1 MNAANQADA
10 DAIELLE
17 TLNQAATDADTALAM
32 ALANET
38 QQGGEAVAADAAAQE
53 LAADNFAANADVE
66 NIRLTKVEPRQDEVD
81 QAEAIFGAEDQ
92 ERIDSDAEADAAE
105 AELEAAEDAL
115 DELNP

>member
-1 MNAANQADA
+1 M
-10 DAIELLE
+10 
-17 TLNQAATDADTALAM
+17 
-32 ALANET
+32 
-38 QQGGEAVAADAAAQE
+38 
-53 LAADNFAANADVE
+53 
-66 NIRLTKVEPRQDEVD
+66 TKVEPRQDEVD